1 MTSFVARTTRVLR
14 KNLGNGSKLPQ
25 VVGPYTWTLT
35 GAVLHFVSLGSDPYP
50 RTVWLADQSYSR
62 TS

>member
-25 VVGPYTWTLT
+25 GVGPYTWTLVGPADAAGLT
-35 GAVLHFVSLGSDPYP
+35 GWVP
-50 RTVWLADQSYSR
+50 LAIRSS
-62 TS
+62 